1 MAASLFDSA
10 LYARLLPSGDAGRLF
25 SDSAEVRAMMLVEGA
40 LARVQGDL
48 GVIPAESAAFLH
60 RATMEI
66 QLDPAGMAE
75 ATGQNGVTVPGLVA
89 AMRKALEAPGHAQY
103 LHWGATSQ
111 DIMDTG
117 LMLRLKQ
124 VLAQMTVA
132 LDATLAALAVLAD
145 AQADTPMA
153 ARTYGQ
159 AATPTSFGAVVAE
172 WGAPLLELRGEFAAL
187 PHAALWVQLAGA
199 AGTAAALGPSAP
211 EQRRRLAAALGLHDP
226 GRSWHADRTPIL
238 RIGGVM
244 ARLAAALGKIG
255 EDMVLMTQTG
265 VAELTLGQ
273 SGGSST
279 MPQKQNPVVPSM
291 LMALARHAIGL
302 HATLQGAALHR
313 QQRDGVA
320 WFTEWLVLP
329 QLCLSAQSALIQTR
343 DLIPGIAPRS
353 DRMRAVLT
361 GDQNLIHAEALSF
374 RLAEHL
380 PRPEAQAAIKAL
392 AQDAIRS
399 GADLAD
405 LARAAYPGIA
415 MDDVF
420 APEAQMGHAPAD
432 ARAFAARVRAAL
444 DNVKSGAP

>member
-10 LYARLLPSGDAGRLF
+10 LYARLLPTGEAARLF
-25 SDSAEVRAMMLVEGA
+25 TDSAEVRAMMLVEGA

-60 RATMEI
+60 RASLEL
-66 QLDPAGMAE
+66 QLDPAGMAQ

-89 AMRKALEAPGHAQY
+89 AMRKALEAPDHAQY

-111 DIMDTG
+111 DVMDTG

-124 VLAQMTVA
+124 VVGQMAAA
-132 LDATLAALAVLAD
+132 LDPLLMALAE
-145 AQADTPMA
+145 QAEAHAETPMA

-159 AATPTSFGAVVAE
+159 AATPTSFGAVCAE
-172 WGAPLLELRGEFAAL
+172 WGGALLDLRGEIAAL
-187 PHAALWVQLAGA
+187 PQAALWVQLAGA
-199 AGTAAALGPSAP
+199 AGTGAALGASAP
-211 EQRRRLAAALGLHDP
+211 EQRRRLAAALGLQDP

-238 RIGGVM
+238 RIGAVM

-255 EDMVLMTQTG
+255 EDLTLLTQTG
-265 VAELTLGQ
+265 LAEVTLGQ

-279 MPQKQNPVVPSM
+279 MPQKQNPVVPAM
-291 LMALARHAIGL
+291 VTALARHAIGL

-313 QQRDGVA
+313 QQRDGAA

-329 QLCLSAQSALIQTR
+329 QLCLATQSALIQTR
-343 DLIPGIAPRS
+343 DLIPGITPRA

-374 RLAEHL
+374 RLTEHL
-380 PRPEAQAAIKAL
+380 PRPEAQAAIKTL
-392 AQDAIRS
+392 AQQAIRS

-405 LARAAYPGIA
+405 LARAAYPDVA

-444 DNVKSGAP
+444 DAS

>member
-10 LYARLLPSGDAGRLF
+10 LYARLLPTGDAARLF

-60 RATMEI
+60 RAALEL
-66 QLDPAGMAE
+66 QLDPAGMAD
-75 ATGQNGVTVPGLVA
+75 ATGQNGVTVPGLVT
-89 AMRKALEAPGHAQY
+89 AMRKALEAPTHAQY

-124 VLAQMTVA
+124 VLAQAAAA
-132 LDATLAALAVLAD
+132 LDVTLAALAVLAD
-145 AQADTPMA
+145 AQAETPMA
-153 ARTYGQ
+153 ARSYGQ
-159 AATPTSFGAVVAE
+159 AATPTSFGVVVAE
-172 WGAPLLELRGEFAAL
+172 WGAPLLELRGEVSAL
-187 PHAALWVQLAGA
+187 GPSALWVQLAGA
-199 AGTAAALGPSAP
+199 AGTAAALGPTAP
-211 EQRRRLAAALGLHDP
+211 DQRARLATALGLHDP
-226 GRSWHADRTPIL
+226 GRSWHADRTPLL

-255 EDMVLMTQTG
+255 EDLILLTQSG
-265 VAELTLGQ
+265 VAEVTLGRA
-273 SGGSST
+273 GGSST
-279 MPQKQNPVVPSM
+279 MPQKQNPVAPSM
-291 LMALARHAIGL
+291 VVALARHAVGL
-302 HATLQGAALHR
+302 NATLQGAGLHR
-313 QQRDGVA
+313 QQRDGAA

-329 QLCLSAQSALIQTR
+329 QLCLAAQSALIQTR
-343 DLIPGIAPRS
+343 DLIPGIAPRA

-380 PRPEAQAAIKAL
+380 PRPAAQAAIKTL
-392 AQDAIRS
+392 AQQAIAT

-405 LARAAYPGIA
+405 LARAAYPAIA
-415 MDDVF
+415 LDDVF
-420 APEAQMGHAPAD
+420 APAAQMGHAPAD
-432 ARAFAARVRAAL
+432 ARAFAARVRRAL
-444 DNVKSGAP
+444 SAS

>member
-1 MAASLFDSA
+1 MPASLFDSA
-10 LYARLLPSGDAGRLF
+10 LYARLLPTADAGRLF

-40 LARVQGDL
+40 LAKVQGDL
-48 GVIPAESAAFLH
+48 GVIPADAAAFLH
-60 RATMEI
+60 RASLEL

-75 ATGQNGVTVPGLVA
+75 ATGQNGVSVPGLVA
-89 AMRKALEAPGHAQY
+89 AMRKALEAPAHAQY

-124 VLAQMTVA
+124 VLAQQAQA
-132 LDATLAALAVLAD
+132 LDALLAAMAVLAD

-172 WGAPLLELRGEFAAL
+172 WGGPLLELRPELARL
-187 PHAALWVQLAGA
+187 TPDALWVQLAGA

-211 EQRRRLAAALGLHDP
+211 EQRRQLAAALGLHDP
-226 GRSWHADRTPIL
+226 GRAWHADRTPIL

-244 ARLAAALGKIG
+244 ARLAVALGKIG
-255 EDMVLMTQTG
+255 EDLILLTQTG

-273 SGGSST
+273 AGGSST

-291 LMALARHAIGL
+291 LVALARHAIGL
-302 HATLQGAALHR
+302 HATVQGAGLHR
-313 QQRDGVA
+313 QQRDGAA

-329 QLCLSAQSALIQTR
+329 QLCLAAHSTLIQTCV
-343 DLIPGIAPRS
+343 LIPGITPRA

-399 GADLAD
+399 GADLAE
-405 LARAAYPGIA
+405 LARAAYPTLPL
-415 MDDVF
+415 DDVF

-432 ARAFAARVRAAL
+432 ARAFAVRVRAVLA
-444 DNVKSGAP
+444 AP